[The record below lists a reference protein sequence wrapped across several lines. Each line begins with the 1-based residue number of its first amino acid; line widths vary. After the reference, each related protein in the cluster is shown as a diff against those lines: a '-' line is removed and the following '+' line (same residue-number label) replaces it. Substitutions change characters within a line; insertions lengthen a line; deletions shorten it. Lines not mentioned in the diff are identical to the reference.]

1 MPDPASPVPSRDQG
15 SALIAV
21 LLLLMLMMTL
31 AAALSVG
38 ARTASL
44 IARNH
49 NSAVQARA
57 AAEAGLSHAAA
68 LAVTYI
74 VGWKTNGFAASSD
87 AIDALLAGPD
97 GLTGDADSDA
107 DNGSLGQRDGIAGG
121 EEIPPGEHLAIGG
134 AVGVGYEA
142 RVIDDAGGGEFA
154 EDGDPYDDTN
164 HRLTIRATGYG
175 PDNSKV
181 TLEALIGPAVLP
193 AIVSEGDIELDGTI
207 EIHGPANAS
216 EGGAIHSNGDLSI
229 TGNGAEI
236 SGLVTATGTFTSDND
251 TIVGAGGARRV
262 EIPVVSAADY
272 EPIAGSPDAS
282 PRPFKLRSDG
292 TVINIDTGAVC
303 NVSNAAA
310 HCGVS
315 GWSMSGGEW
324 VASGPTPGTYYVEGD
339 VRLSGS
345 AGSVMAP
352 LALTVIAQ
360 GNIQVSGSS
369 YVVPDTEGLLFVTNK
384 DLKITGSFSVVSD
397 QQVSPSIQGRL
408 LVHEQL
414 ELGGNITLAG
424 QIQVEDAADTS
435 SLVTAN
441 RIHGNVFVAYRGGLN
456 SDRYTVIGWR
466 DVRDAN

>member
-1 MPDPASPVPSRDQG
+1 
-15 SALIAV
+15 LIAV
-21 LLLLMLMMTL
+21 LLLLMLMLTL

-38 ARTASL
+38 ARTTSL

-57 AAEAGLSHAAA
+57 AAEAGLSHATA

-74 VGWKTNGFAASSD
+74 VAWRANGFAASSD
-87 AIDALLAGPD
+87 ALDALLAGPD
-97 GLTGDADSDA
+97 GLTGDAGSDA
-107 DNGSLGQRDGIAGG
+107 DNGGLGQRDGISGG
-121 EEIPPGEHLAIGG
+121 GIPPGERLAIGG
-134 AVGVGYEA
+134 ADGVGYEA
-142 RVIDDAGGGEFA
+142 RVIDDTGGGEFA
-154 EDGDPYDDTN
+154 EDANPYDDTN
-164 HRLTIRATGYG
+164 RRLTIRATGHG

-193 AIVSEGDIELDGTI
+193 AIVSEGAIELDGTI
-207 EIHGPANAS
+207 EIHGPADAS
-216 EGGAIHSNGDLSI
+216 EGGAIHSNRDLSI
-229 TGNGAEI
+229 TGNGGEV

-251 TIVGAGGARRV
+251 TIIGAGGARRV
-262 EIPVVSAADY
+262 EIPAVSAVDY
-272 EPIAGSPDAS
+272 EPIAGSPAAS

-292 TVINIDTGAVC
+292 TVINIDTGAAC
-303 NVSNAAA
+303 NVSNAAE

-315 GWSMSGGEW
+315 GWSVNSGEW
-324 VASGPTPGTYYVEGD
+324 VASAPTPGTYYVEGD
-339 VRLSGS
+339 VRLNGN
-345 AGSVMAP
+345 AGSVTAP
-352 LALTVIAQ
+352 LALTLIAE
-360 GNIQVSGSS
+360 GNIQVLGST

-384 DLKITGSFSVVSD
+384 DLRITGSFTAISD
-397 QQVSPSIQGRL
+397 QQASLNTQGRL

-456 SDRYTVIGWR
+456 IDSYTVIGWR
-466 DVRDAN
+466 DVREAK